1 MKKATL
7 KTKESNAKV
16 NNQVENKA
24 VKVIKKTIAK
34 KATET
39 KKVEH
44 PKAKEQKVIKEVE
57 TQQKTASLVE
67 AVTAHREVKY
77 LYPSDVT
84 DTLSRKQWRQ
94 KVRNKLHKLE
104 VAFRRIQDQ
113 NTEESKAAQKAFED
127 YRAQVMKP
135 AAELV

>member
-1 MKKATL
+1 MKKVVL
-7 KTKESNAKV
+7 KSKESAAKV
-16 NNQVENKA
+16 NNQVKKSSTTS
-24 VKVIKKTIAK
+24 KVA
-34 KATET
+34 
-39 KKVEH
+39 KKVEA

-57 TQQKTASLVE
+57 KQQEAASLVE
-67 AVTAHREVKY
+67 AVKVNREVKY

-104 VAFRRIQDQ
+104 VAYRRIQNQ
-113 NTEESKAAQKAFED
+113 NTEESKAAKKAFED
-127 YRAQVMKP
+127 FRSQVMKP

>member
-1 MKKATL
+1 MKKVIL
-7 KTKESNAKV
+7 KSKESAAKV
-16 NNQVENKA
+16 NNQVKKSSTTS
-24 VKVIKKTIAK
+24 KVA
-34 KATET
+34 
-39 KKVEH
+39 KKVEA

-57 TQQKTASLVE
+57 KQQEAASLVE
-67 AVTAHREVKY
+67 AVKVNREVKY

-104 VAFRRIQDQ
+104 VAYRRIQNQ
-113 NTEESKAAQKAFED
+113 NTEESKAAKKAFED
-127 YRAQVMKP
+127 FRSQVMKP